1 MPFDHEKL
9 DVYKISLDFVRIVD
23 CFLER
28 KGCVPRAAK
37 DQLGRSSL
45 SIPLNIA
52 EGNAKWTPGERRRF
66 FEIAK
71 GSAMESAAILDVLLI
86 TQTVSP
92 PEVGEAKDLLVR
104 IVSMLTRMVENE
116 GIHLR

>member
-9 DVYKISLDFVRIVD
+9 DVYRLSLDFVRLVD
-23 CFLER
+23 SFLER

-37 DQLGRSSL
+37 DQLSRSSL

-71 GSAMESAAILDVLLI
+71 GSAMESAAVLDVLLV
-86 TQTVSP
+86 TQTVP
-92 PEVGEAKDLLVR
+92 QPEVSEGKTILLR
-104 IVSMLTRMVENE
+104 IVSMLTRMIENE
-116 GIHLR
+116 GIRLR